1 MHETFRK
8 RMAFFIIVSVI
19 MLPLP
24 ARAVTMRQSV
34 ARAVQTHP
42 NVQAAWHSF
51 RAAQYEQEASR
62 GGYHPRLDI
71 VGSVGY
77 DSLGGRGYSGKD
89 QTDYSWSG
97 AYLTSTRCSTMEG

>member
-1 MHETFRK
+1 MRSKLIKKT
-8 RMAFFIIVSVI
+8 AIALILSLAVLP
-19 MLPLP
+19 LPLP
-24 ARAVTMRQSV
+24 AATMRQSV

-62 GGYHPRLDI
+62 GGYHPRIDI

-77 DSLGGRGYSGKD
+77 DSLGGQGYSGKEE
-89 QTDYSWSG
+89 TSYSWNG
-97 AYLTSTRCSTMEG
+97 AYLTLNQMI